1 MSDLKKFFSSVTSF
15 LTEKIIPFAA
25 KYFLV
30 FVTWLISA
38 IVTLALLIY
47 AVGRTIL
54 YGVSITKFIKNL
66 IPNKRISDKTN
77 FGLLLVEVAD
87 SIKIDISAR
96 LKFQYEKILSFF
108 KPLQ

>member
-25 KYFLV
+25 KYFPV

-47 AVGRTIL
+47 AVVRNIL

-77 FGLLLVEVAD
+77 FSLLLVEVAD
-87 SIKIDISAR
+87 SIKIDISAK